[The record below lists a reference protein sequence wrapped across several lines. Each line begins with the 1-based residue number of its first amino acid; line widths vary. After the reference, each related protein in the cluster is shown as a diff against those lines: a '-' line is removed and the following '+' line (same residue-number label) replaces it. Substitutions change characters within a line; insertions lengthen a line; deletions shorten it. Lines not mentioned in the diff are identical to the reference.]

1 MMEDKLDRL
10 IELNERIVN
19 QNDAIIDLLKKL
31 TGKDEEI
38 IEENEDELIFESK
51 LNSGE
56 VLFVANS
63 PDNQIDI
70 YKLTVK
76 KSDELKV
83 SPPEIIDEI
92 EYDFDDN
99 NYEITLDNLTG
110 NSLTNQFNVPLAI
123 SIESL
128 EKDASIPSEVCILD
142 DETFNNLPEML
153 KVAMTNGADKIHLAM
168 KNAMVVAH
176 APPELLNHLEFYRN
190 SNEIFEKLL

>member
-1 MMEDKLDRL
+1 MEDKLDRL

-31 TGKDEEI
+31 TGEDEEI

-99 NYEITLDNLTG
+99 NYEITLDNLTPEEKIRLLSQIQIDKKYEQYLSELDSKYG
-110 NSLTNQFNVPLAI
+110 MIAYSGK
-123 SIESL
+123 SI
-128 EKDASIPSEVCILD
+128 
-142 DETFNNLPEML
+142 
-153 KVAMTNGADKIHLAM
+153 
-168 KNAMVVAH
+168 
-176 APPELLNHLEFYRN
+176 
-190 SNEIFEKLL
+190 